1 MASGL
6 VAVAWV
12 MIVLRAS
19 PSAARRVL
27 RVSDVSR
34 ASVPDNLAVSEGVS
48 FAGVVSA

>member
-34 ASVPDNLAVSEGVS
+34 VRVSDVLVVVS
-48 FAGVVSA
+48 FAGVVST